1 MNEKIDYRKVVDFWD
16 KSAVNTDY
24 EDDIQTGMMVKNKLS
39 AQYRKYQ
46 EEEHFSEIIKF
57 KKNMNV
63 LEIGCG
69 TGRWAFYMAPKV
81 KKIVAIDASENMIKN
96 AKNKQK
102 KRNIKN
108 IKFYCRSACEFDT
121 SQRFDVIYFSGVLE
135 YIMDSDVNLIL
146 SKASRWLNK
155 GGVCA
160 SRDTV
165 SLKQRVVE
173 AGDYPAI
180 YRTKEEHVKMFTE
193 NNLDLVYNEKSYDL
207 TMSAVASAYFLNRF
221 FPDAKIRTVIKLE
234 RLLKPFEF
242 FLQFVL
248 NHSQNP
254 KWRAIASN
262 NVSTHNFFLF
272 QHRKGV

>member
-1 MNEKIDYRKVVDFWD
+1 MNEKIDYQKVNAFWD
-16 KSAVNTDY
+16 KSAVNSAY

-57 KKNMNV
+57 KKDMNV

-81 KKIVAIDASENMIKN
+81 KKVVAIDASENMIKN

-108 IKFYCRSACEFDT
+108 IKFYCRSGCGFET

-146 SKASRWLNK
+146 NKAARWLNK

-165 SLKQRVVE
+165 TLKQRVVE

-180 YRTKEEHVKMFTE
+180 YRTKEEHIKMFAE

-234 RLLKPFEF
+234 RLLKPSEF
-242 FLQFVL
+242 LLQFIL
-248 NHSQNP
+248 KHSQNP

-262 NVSTHNFFLF
+262 NVSTHDFFLF
-272 QHRKGV
+272 RR